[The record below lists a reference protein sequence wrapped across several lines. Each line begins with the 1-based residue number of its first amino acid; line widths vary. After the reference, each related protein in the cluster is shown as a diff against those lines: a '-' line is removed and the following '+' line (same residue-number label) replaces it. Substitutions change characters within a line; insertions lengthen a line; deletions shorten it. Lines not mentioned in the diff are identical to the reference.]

1 MGQTDPGMG
10 GVCRCESR
18 TRGTGLGP
26 VFSSA
31 CPPALLQKFC
41 CRKGDPFQGSRV
53 GSCLIPRNELSKET
67 HGQFVLTK
75 QEILL
80 ERVRTAL
87 LRDSQSQGFMVM
99 GFVSGLSL
107 ADHSDS

>member
-1 MGQTDPGMG
+1 MCSPREEPRLGAASYATVWKVEMGQTDPRMG
-10 GVCRCESR
+10 GVYRCESR
-18 TRGTGLGP
+18 TGGTGLGP

-53 GSCLIPRNELSKET
+53 GSCLTLRNELSKET
-67 HGQFVLTK
+67 HGEFVLTK

-87 LRDSQSQGFMVM
+87 PL
-99 GFVSGLSL
+99 
-107 ADHSDS
+107 